1 MKLLEPPIPGNT
13 SRRADW
19 GYLPGSSLALAVAHQ
34 AGIKKQFV
42 LVVTEDSR
50 SAQILTDEIQA
61 FGQPVL
67 PFPDWETLPY
77 DQFAPHPDITSDRIS
92 TLYALKSV
100 SHGAL
105 VMPAQALAQRIA
117 PPSYI
122 HGQGLLLKIGDQFD
136 PERERARLTAAG
148 YRFVPQ
154 VNERGEFAVR
164 GALVDLFP
172 MGAEHPL
179 RVELFDNEVETI
191 RSFDPETQLSLQKMS
206 HVALLPAREYPFDET
221 GANTF
226 RSAFR
231 NRFDVNLQQC
241 DLYKDAKAG
250 VPGNGIE
257 YYLPL
262 FFEQPATI
270 FDYLPAKTLLVHTA
284 SLEQAISESWLQLN
298 ARFEDRRHD
307 VRRPILRPDELLLS
321 PDQTDQRV
329 RQFIRAGYSSDAA
342 ATARLKVTS
351 APITDLEADGGEQR
365 MAELLKRRAGAVIA
379 VASSEGRRQILT
391 EHLLGHGQ
399 HPLTLEQLS
408 DWSGTENGLYTA
420 VGLLNTGF
428 VMTDGPAFL
437 TETELLGRRN
447 ATTRRERRPGRS
459 AEAIISDLND
469 LSPGSPVVHEDY
481 GVGRYQGLN
490 RMSAGGVEAEFV
502 ALEYAGG
509 DKVYVPVSAL
519 HLISRYTGADPEHA
533 PLHKLGGDQWAKA
546 KSKAAKKVRDVAA
559 ELLEL
564 YARREARR
572 GRAMPIDASL
582 YARFCAGFPYQETD
596 DQARAIDAV
605 LEDLASDQPMDR
617 VVCGDV
623 GFGKTEVALRAAFI
637 AVQADTQ
644 VIVLVPTTLLAEQHR
659 RSFAER
665 FANWPIRVEALSRFQ
680 SKAEASTV
688 LKDLAEGKVDIVI
701 GTHRLLQK
709 DVKVKNLGLLIVD
722 EEQRFG
728 VRQKERIKQMRAE
741 VDLLTLTATPIP
753 RTLNMALSGMRD
765 LSIIATAPAH
775 RMAVKTFVA
784 QWDNGTIKDAVDREL
799 NRGGQVYFLHNEVKN
814 IERMARELEEL
825 FPHARLAVAH
835 GQMGERELE
844 NVMREF
850 YQQRINLLVCSTII
864 ENGIDVPSANTI
876 IINRAD
882 RLGLSQLHQLRGRVG
897 RSHHRAYAYMITPP
911 PKAMTGDAVKRL
923 EALESLEE
931 LGIGFTL
938 ATHDLEIRGAGELL
952 GDGQSGQIAQVGFQL
967 YMELLERAVRAMR
980 AGQLPEDDLPDAGG
994 CEVDLSIPVL
1004 IPDPY
1009 LPDVHMR
1016 LVLYKRISSAR
1027 DGESLDAIAVEMIDR
1042 FGLLPE
1048 PAQHLFAVA
1057 RIRQTAEAMGIA
1069 NVQMHA
1075 GGGSIEFTANAS
1087 IEPLTLIKMVQS
1099 EPSRYAFDGQHK
1111 LKVTLDLETADER
1124 IQAAEQIIGRLNQ
1137 QEAA

>member
-1 MKLLEPPIPGNT
+1 MKLLNPPIPGT
-13 SRRADW
+13 PGRLADW
-19 GYLPGSSLALAVAHQ
+19 GFLPGSSLALAVAHQ
-34 AGIKKQFV
+34 VADRGQFV
-42 LVVTEDSR
+42 LVITEDSR

-92 TLYALKSV
+92 TLYQLKTTQR
-100 SHGAL
+100 GAL
-105 VMPAQALAQRIA
+105 VMPAQVLAQRIA
-117 PPSYI
+117 PPSFI
-122 HGQGLLLKIGDQFD
+122 HGQGLVLKIGDRFD
-136 PERERARLTAAG
+136 PEQERARLGAAG
-148 YRFVPQ
+148 YRCVPQ

-164 GALVDLFP
+164 GSLLDLFP

-179 RVELFDNEVETI
+179 RIELFDDEVETI
-191 RSFDPETQLSLQKMS
+191 RSFDPETQLSLEKMD
-206 HVALLPAREYPFDET
+206 HIALLPAREYPFDKA
-221 GANTF
+221 GADTF
-226 RSAFR
+226 RAAFR
-231 NRFDVNLQQC
+231 NRFDVNLQHC
-241 DLYKDAKAG
+241 EIYKDAKAG

-262 FFEQPATI
+262 FFEQTATI
-270 FDYLPAKTLLVHTA
+270 FDYLPERTLLLQVDRLSDA
-284 SLEQAISESWLQLN
+284 LSEAWLQLN
-298 ARFEDRRHD
+298 ARYEDRRHD
-307 VRRPILRPDELLLS
+307 VRRPILNPTELLLTPEETQAVLDRFVSASYSANPEVKPLLNVS
-321 PDQTDQRV
+321 P
-329 RQFIRAGYSSDAA
+329 
-342 ATARLKVTS
+342 
-351 APITDLEADGGEQR
+351 APITDLEADGGEERLDEQ
-365 MAELLKRRAGAVIA
+365 LKVANGALIA

-399 HPLTLEQLS
+399 HPGALTQLT
-408 DWSGTENGLYTA
+408 DWPSVETGLHTA

-428 VMTDGPAFL
+428 VMEDGPTFL

-447 ATTRRERRPGRS
+447 TVLRRERRTGRS
-459 AEAIISDLND
+459 AETIISDLND

-490 RMSAGGVEAEFV
+490 RMSAGGVEAEFL

-509 DKVYVPVSAL
+509 DKIYVPVSAL

-533 PLHKLGGDQWAKA
+533 PLHKLNGDQWAKA
-546 KSKAAKKVRDVAA
+546 KRKAAQKVRDVAA

-572 GRAMPIDASL
+572 GRAMPIDHAM
-582 YARFCAGFPYQETD
+582 YARFCAGFAFQETN
-596 DQARAIDAV
+596 DQATAIEAV
-605 LEDLASDQPMDR
+605 LADLASDQPMDR

-623 GFGKTEVALRAAFI
+623 GFGKTEVALRAAFV
-637 AVQADTQ
+637 AVQAGSQ
-644 VIVLVPTTLLAEQHR
+644 VVVLVPTTLLAEQHR

-665 FANWPIRVEALSRFQ
+665 FASWPVRVEALSRFQ
-680 SKAEASTV
+680 SKGESTGV
-688 LKDLAEGKVDIVI
+688 LRDLADGKVDIVI

-784 QWDNGTIKDAVDREL
+784 QWDNGTIKDAVSREL
-799 NRGGQVYFLHNEVKN
+799 NRGGQVYFLHNEVKT

-825 FPHARLAVAH
+825 FPHARTGVAH
-835 GQMGERELE
+835 GQMAERELE
-844 NVMREF
+844 VIMRDF

-911 PKAMTGDAVKRL
+911 PKAMTADAIKRL

-952 GDGQSGQIAQVGFQL
+952 GDDQSGQIAQVGFQL

-980 AGQLPEDDLPDAGG
+980 AGQLPEEDLPEAHG
-994 CEVDLSIPVL
+994 CEVDLS
-1004 IPDPY
+1004 
-1009 LPDVHMR
+1009 
-1016 LVLYKRISSAR
+1016 
-1027 DGESLDAIAVEMIDR
+1027 
-1042 FGLLPE
+1042 
-1048 PAQHLFAVA
+1048 
-1057 RIRQTAEAMGIA
+1057 
-1069 NVQMHA
+1069 
-1075 GGGSIEFTANAS
+1075 
-1087 IEPLTLIKMVQS
+1087 
-1099 EPSRYAFDGQHK
+1099 
-1111 LKVTLDLETADER
+1111 
-1124 IQAAEQIIGRLNQ
+1124 
-1137 QEAA
+1137 

>member
-19 GYLPGSSLALAVAHQ
+19 GFLPGSSLALAVAHQ
-34 AGIKKQFV
+34 AATKKQFV

-50 SAQILTDEIQA
+50 SAQVLTDEIQA
-61 FGQPVL
+61 FGQAVL

-92 TLYALKSV
+92 TLYALKSA
-100 SHGAL
+100 SQGAL
-105 VMPAQALAQRIA
+105 VIPAQALAQRIA
-117 PPSYI
+117 PPQFI
-122 HGQGLLLKIGDQFD
+122 HGQGLLLNIGDPFD
-136 PERERARLTAAG
+136 PESERARLSAAG
-148 YRFVPQ
+148 YRYVPQ
-154 VNERGEFAVR
+154 VNERGEFAIR

-172 MGAEHPL
+172 MGAEFPL

-191 RSFDPETQLSLQKMS
+191 RSFDPETQLSIEKMTK
-206 HVALLPAREYPFDET
+206 VALLPAREYPFDDA

-226 RSAFR
+226 RSGFR
-231 NRFDVNLQQC
+231 NRFDVNLQHC
-241 DLYKDAKAG
+241 DIYKDAKAG

-262 FFEQPATI
+262 FFEHTATI
-270 FDYLPAKTLLVHTA
+270 FDYLPNNALVVHTERLDEA
-284 SLEQAISESWLQLN
+284 VKEAWLQLN
-298 ARFEDRRHD
+298 ARYEDRRHD
-307 VRRPILRPDELLLS
+307 VRRPILSPEELLLD
-321 PDQTDQRV
+321 PQQTV
-329 RQFIRAGYSSDAA
+329 TAISAFHRAAFSHKSEASG
-342 ATARLKVTS
+342 RLKIAS
-351 APITDLEADGGEQR
+351 APITDLENDGGKQR
-365 MAELLKRRAGAVIA
+365 LQELLDQQRGPVIA

-391 EHLLGHGQ
+391 EHLLSHGHQ
-399 HPLTLEQLS
+399 PLALEHLI
-408 DWSGTENGLYTA
+408 DWSSAAPGLHTA
-420 VGLLNTGF
+420 VGLLNNGF
-428 VMTDGPAFL
+428 VMTDGACFL

-447 ATTRRERRPGRS
+447 TSVRRERRSGRS
-459 AEAIISDLND
+459 SEAIISDLND

-572 GRAMPIDASL
+572 GRAMPIDHSL
-582 YARFCAGFPYQETD
+582 YARFCAGFAFQETD
-596 DQARAIDAV
+596 DQARAIEAV
-605 LEDLASDQPMDR
+605 LDDLSSDQPMDR

-623 GFGKTEVALRAAFI
+623 GFGKTEVALRAAFV

-644 VIVLVPTTLLAEQHR
+644 VVVLVPTTLLAEQHR

-665 FANWPIRVEALSRFQ
+665 FANWPVRVEALSRFQ
-680 SKAEASTV
+680 SKKESSAV
-688 LKDLAEGKVDIVI
+688 LNDLAEGKVDIVI

-709 DVKVKNLGLLIVD
+709 DVKVKSLGLLIVD

-799 NRGGQVYFLHNEVKN
+799 NRGGQVYFLHNEVKT
-814 IERMARELEEL
+814 IDRMARELEAL
-825 FPHARLAVAH
+825 FPHARLGVAH

-844 NVMREF
+844 EMMREF
-850 YQQRINLLVCSTII
+850 YQQRVNLLVCSTII

-911 PKAMTGDAVKRL
+911 PKAMTADAIKRL

-980 AGQLPEDDLPDAGG
+980 AGQLPEDDLPEATG
-994 CEVDLSIPVL
+994 CEVDLSIPAL

-1016 LVLYKRISSAR
+1016 LVLYKRIASAA
-1027 DGESLDAIAVEMIDR
+1027 DGEALDAIAVEMIDR

-1048 PAQHLFAVA
+1048 ATQHLFAVA
-1057 RIRQTAEAMGIA
+1057 RIRQAAQALGIR

-1075 GGGSIEFTANAS
+1075 GGGTIEFLANANV
-1087 IEPLTLIKMVQS
+1087 EPLTLIKMVQG
-1099 EPSRYAFDGQHK
+1099 EPSRYAFDGQQK
-1111 LKVTLDLETADER
+1111 LRITLDMETAEER
-1124 IQAAEQIIGRLNQ
+1124 IQGGEQVIQLLNQ
-1137 QEAA
+1137 REAA